1 LRSFGLSDKGMVRS
15 NNQDS
20 YGYKECDGFC
30 YFIICDGMGGAA
42 AGYEASS
49 KAVKTMSD
57 GIEAEITSKTD
68 VKEAQSILRKIVRNT
83 NAFLNDL
90 SSKSAEY
97 AGMGTTVVLMLY
109 IYEQNKGIFLN
120 IGDSRGYLIRNKGI
134 KQITVDHS
142 LVQEMVIKGQ
152 ITKEQAITHPN
163 KNIIT
168 KALGPDKDIHPD
180 TFVIDFR
187 KGDIAL
193 LCSDGLCNMLSEFEI
208 LDTVYSN
215 SNDLLQASTSLINK
229 ANLKGGTDNITVVL
243 CCIE

>member
-1 LRSFGLSDKGMVRS
+1 
-15 NNQDS
+15 
-20 YGYKECDGFC
+20 
-30 YFIICDGMGGAA
+30 
-42 AGYEASS
+42 
-49 KAVKTMSD
+49 
-57 GIEAEITSKTD
+57 
-68 VKEAQSILRKIVRNT
+68 
-83 NAFLNDL
+83 
-90 SSKSAEY
+90 
-97 AGMGTTVVLMLY
+97 MGTTVVLMLY